1 MFNNIS
7 STYITLIIKF
17 LLMEHENDIYIY
29 IYILFYD
36 NYLLL

>member
-29 IYILFYD
+29 ILFYD